1 MPDGS
6 QPINGSDSTFSTQSQ
21 NQDVNER
28 PQKRPKRK
36 KYWPKVV
43 REGKPKGTPKP
54 KMPVPSTPKCTS
66 SEKNMSGK
74 RKYVRKSSLK
84 NSVTSSDVM
93 VITSEDVVGEGTPKV
108 KTPEPATSPLERD
121 MSGKRK
127 YVRKCNLK
135 NSVTYSENA
144 MCSTSLD
151 VVAKNMF
158 CENKP
163 KRTPKPETPKQSS
176 EKKMMGKRKYVRK
189 RSVNNLVITSDNV
202 VGEKNYSVLKT
213 CKRAL
218 SFDLENQSQDDSV
231 MARDPSQLQIQSSC
245 GLSSSFDLEN
255 HSTEE
260 STITLLASQNQVQ
273 NCSGKIDSAVLVQ
286 ECRNHRELVTPEV
299 EKPVLEY
306 CNQAINHIGCQYN
319 DMSVHKRKFLEGA
332 CYIYSRKLGPVFPQ
346 KKKRSRRKRRIE
358 MSSVFWSEF
367 LANYVT
373 QMQPMTIINDRSFKC
388 EEALSQVKV
397 KTTKRR
403 NNMCIPRRNLA
414 DLIIRP
420 CKQNSCKSK
429 IKTKKKSKGHT
440 RRRRNSDKLTAKPVN
455 NQYQLPKQKMLGRER
470 QEQETEIS
478 HEPETC
484 HDGSLFGDALFDGNH
499 ERAVTWTEIG
509 PSLVEEAIW
518 TSANPQEHED
528 FQLNSKSRGT
538 STCQKLYFFW
548 SSTRTSILNPNH
560 GSNYSI
566 FYHLFDAG
574 THETLIPF
582 EEQEKI
588 ADSSN
593 SRHSTVPT
601 KDAYDQ
607 EMSVMAM
614 CLEKGPFP
622 VNSELNINKSEKSP
636 LEHEHFLLTTKSKG
650 TSLQ

>member
-1 MPDGS
+1 
-6 QPINGSDSTFSTQSQ
+6 
-21 NQDVNER
+21 
-28 PQKRPKRK
+28 
-36 KYWPKVV
+36 
-43 REGKPKGTPKP
+43 
-54 KMPVPSTPKCTS
+54 
-66 SEKNMSGK
+66 
-74 RKYVRKSSLK
+74 
-84 NSVTSSDVM
+84 M

-108 KTPEPATSPLERD
+108 KTPEPETSPLEKD

-163 KRTPKPETPKQSS
+163 KRTPKPGTPKQSS

-202 VGEKNYSVLKT
+202 VGEKNYSVIKT

-255 HSTEE
+255 HSTGE

-397 KTTKRR
+397 KTRKRR

-429 IKTKKKSKGHT
+429 VKTKKKSKGHT

-455 NQYQLPKQKMLGRER
+455 NHYQLPKQKMLGRER

-484 HDGSLFGDALFDGNH
+484 NDGSLFGDALFDGNH